1 MDVYLTTSEA
11 IRAVLGVSEDSQ
23 ELPDSVFEDMEL
35 DIEIE
40 LQMETWLLE
49 MANTSI
55 SAVLASGPARARTAI
70 PLCAKYLGALIMLPS
85 LLTYTASKQSDGQ
98 DEFQRQDRDLEQL
111 REDLLALLSKYQ
123 AIILEAL
130 EATASAL
137 PFQVIGR
144 AIPNYDPITG
154 A

>member
-23 ELPDSVFEDMEL
+23 ELPDSVFTDMEL
-35 DIEIE
+35 ETEIE

-49 MANTSI
+49 VANTSVVN
-55 SAVLASGPARARTAI
+55 VLSTGSARARTAI
-70 PLCAKYLGALIMLPS
+70 PLCAKYLGALILLPS
-85 LLTYTASKQSDGQ
+85 LLTATASKLSDGQ
-98 DEFQRQDRDLEQL
+98 DEFQRQDRDIDNL
-111 REDLLALLSKYQ
+111 RRDLQAMLGKYQ
-123 AIILEAL
+123 GIILEAL

>member
-40 LQMETWLLE
+40 LQMETWMLE
-49 MANTSI
+49 MANTSV
-55 SAVLASGPARARTAI
+55 AVALSTGPARVRTAI
-70 PLCAKYLGALIMLPS
+70 PLCAKYLGALILLPS
-85 LLTYTASKQSDGQ
+85 LLTATASKLSDGQ
-98 DEFQRQDRDLEQL
+98 DEFQRQDRDPDQL
-111 REDLLALLSKYQ
+111 RRDLQALLSKYQ
-123 AIILEAL
+123 GVILEAL
-130 EATASAL
+130 EATTTTL

-144 AIPNYDPITG
+144 SIPNYDPITG